1 MLISRGNVQLD
12 NDAIISKCYDF
23 LKNHKLQDIV
33 RSGELNPYYGLLGD
47 KLSSVVMSM
56 YLRRNKLEHLMTQ
69 HWEEFKPLIDIIKQ
83 QSGKESILNGWFN
96 ILPTNT
102 DLPAH
107 THIEALKKGATYG
120 SFVYYPKLEKED
132 APIELLVN
140 NEWTTIDVQTGDWLC
155 FDLNCVHRVPMNTTD
170 SHRISFAFDI

>member
-56 YLRRNKLEHLMTQ
+56 YLRRNKLEHLMPQ
-69 HWEEFKPLIDIIKQ
+69 HWEEFKPTITHKEIDKI
-83 QSGKESILNGWFN
+83 
-96 ILPTNT
+96 
-102 DLPAH
+102 
-107 THIEALKKGATYG
+107 
-120 SFVYYPKLEKED
+120 
-132 APIELLVN
+132 
-140 NEWTTIDVQTGDWLC
+140 
-155 FDLNCVHRVPMNTTD
+155 
-170 SHRISFAFDI
+170 